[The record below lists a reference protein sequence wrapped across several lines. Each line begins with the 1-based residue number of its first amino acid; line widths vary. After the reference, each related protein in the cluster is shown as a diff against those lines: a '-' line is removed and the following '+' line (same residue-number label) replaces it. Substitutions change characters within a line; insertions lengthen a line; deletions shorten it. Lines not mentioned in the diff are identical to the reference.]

1 MTIAVAVVRSACTG
15 SPRSSGDNR
24 HLTLQPS
31 DYDPKDRDAS
41 LSAASQRLLREMSEL
56 IERGRRLVGQGTAWS
71 VSPGTLGA
79 VLYST
84 LPPAVPEAEWV
95 SLVRAIARRDEPSLH
110 ALCERTHGVVLDLIS
125 RITGDRRLAEALAI
139 EVLLDVWREAGSYEP
154 SQGTVLAWVM
164 NRARAK
170 ALKPPSGV
178 HAIAEGAG
186 VSPEARLA
194 QRVAAQERRE
204 PLAPRPAQWKEPAW
218 AEVAPGISVKLLATD
233 TERHIVS
240 MLVRLAPG
248 AAYPAHTHAG
258 IEELHLLEGELWI
271 EDRKLHPGDYNRA
284 PPGTG
289 DERVWS
295 ETGCACV
302 LVTSTRDILR

>member
-1 MTIAVAVVRSACTG
+1 MQWG
-15 SPRSSGDNR
+15 SPQPPGANR
-24 HLTLQPS
+24 HSTLQPT
-31 DYDPKDRDAS
+31 DQDPKDRDAN
-41 LSAASQRLLREMSEL
+41 LSAASQRLLREMTDL
-56 IERGRRLVGQGTAWS
+56 IERGRRLVGQGPAWS

-79 VLYST
+79 VLYSR
-84 LPPAVPEAEWV
+84 PSPVVPERDWV
-95 SLVRAIARRDEPSLH
+95 SLVRAIAERDEPSLH
-110 ALCERTHGVVLDLIS
+110 ALCERTHGVMLDLIS
-125 RITGDRRLAEALAI
+125 RITGNRRLAEALTI
-139 EVLLDVWREAGSYEP
+139 EVLLDVWREAGSYDP
-154 SQGTVLAWVM
+154 SHGTVLAWIM

-170 ALKPPSGV
+170 ALNPPSGV
-178 HAIAEGAG
+178 HAIAGSAV
-186 VSPEARLA
+186 VSPEVRLA
-194 QRVAAQERRE
+194 HRVAAQERRE

-218 AEVAPGISVKLLATD
+218 ADVAPGISVKLLATD
-233 TERHIVS
+233 TEKHIVS

-258 IEELHLLEGELWI
+258 VEELHLLEGELWI

-302 LVTSTRDILR
+302 LVTSMRDILR